1 VGCPC
6 SRVYRSAIT
15 SRPRPPISP
24 SDREFLHRC
33 RATSCSQALRGC
45 IRKTAIISV
54 DNSVGTAKYNA
65 CMQGGSF
72 VGRLLQ
78 SSRPRQ
84 ELTTGKQ
91 TQSAAG
97 ISSERQR
104 AKHGR
109 YNSDE

>member
-1 VGCPC
+1 MP
-6 SRVYRSAIT
+6 RNLMLPSAARLH
-15 SRPRPPISP
+15 SQ
-24 SDREFLHRC
+24 DRHH
-33 RATSCSQALRGC
+33 
-45 IRKTAIISV
+45 KTAMISV
-54 DNSVGTAKYNA
+54 DNSVDTAKYNA